1 MTETNRIEFKRE
13 LTREL
18 DIEILYFTAFYQ
30 GKYNIFHPEK
40 HPEKHPERF
49 HPKEKVQYICGIHKS
64 SDDGTFAGR
73 FDYNTQA
80 YCRNFGDNGR

>member
-1 MTETNRIEFKRE
+1 MTDTNRIEFKRE

-30 GKYNIFHPEK
+30 GKYNIF